1 MRSAPWKHA
10 GFIGSLARQF
20 ESDWAKGSFARCHCG
35 VPSLVFW
42 KGAYEAVSDQSIPLI
57 GWLSHASGTPAL
69 RRPS

>member
-42 KGAYEAVSDQSIPLI
+42 KGAYEPFRINRF
-57 GWLSHASGTPAL
+57 H
-69 RRPS
+69 